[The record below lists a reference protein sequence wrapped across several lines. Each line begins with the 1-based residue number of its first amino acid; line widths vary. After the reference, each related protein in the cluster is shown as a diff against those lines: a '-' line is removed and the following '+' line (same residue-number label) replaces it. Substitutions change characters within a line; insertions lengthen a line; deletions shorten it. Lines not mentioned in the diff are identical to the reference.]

1 MRAGRRTA
9 ALIVFPLLLAL
20 FLSLPLA
27 AAEKEEILA
36 KIRAGMQEVRTL
48 SADFDQTREIVSI
61 RHRLTIRGELA
72 LDRAGRMAW
81 RVREPIRYACV
92 IDGAKLTQWDEES
105 GSVLTLDVSKNPG
118 LKILASSMA
127 SYFSG
132 DFDAMAAEFEITPL
146 DERRLRLVPRKE
158 NTASAL
164 IRELEF
170 EIAPDFSH
178 ITRVR
183 ITEKSGDVTA
193 IRFSNVCLNQEIP
206 SSTWRAEAK

>member
-1 MRAGRRTA
+1 
-9 ALIVFPLLLAL
+9 
-20 FLSLPLA
+20 
-27 AAEKEEILA
+27 
-36 KIRAGMQEVRTL
+36 
-48 SADFDQTREIVSI
+48 
-61 RHRLTIRGELA
+61 
-72 LDRAGRMAW
+72 
-81 RVREPIRYACV
+81 
-92 IDGAKLTQWDEES
+92 
-105 GSVLTLDVSKNPG
+105 
-118 LKILASSMA
+118 
-127 SYFSG
+127 
-132 DFDAMAAEFEITPL
+132 MAAEFEITPL